1 MFQKSAD
8 LSVKIFKKQRGSTN
22 KAVSETLVEAWTWFW
37 RELKNVETAGVNL
50 TWIAN
55 DECVWLQN
63 LLGQLKEVAELVQNG
78 KMKIREAASQQSSG
92 QSYYIKKLSFFC
104 SKGSRYFFTVNL
116 IIGKWMVFN

>member
-8 LSVKIFKKQRGSTN
+8 LSVKILKKQRGSTN

-92 QSYYIKKLSFFC
+92 QSYYKKTVIFF
-104 SKGSRYFFTVNL
+104 L
-116 IIGKWMVFN
+116 